1 MEIHRSHCSV
11 WISLRNIV
19 FSHFMYEDE
28 VLFSTPHT
36 EKVHSIMT
44 SIDPRKDTSNTT
56 TTHNRDDHN
65 SVHIVFVHLDLGIG
79 GAEQLVIQLAKAS
92 RDLGHTVDI
101 VTTRCDQ
108 DHCFAAVKQPHG
120 ELSSN
125 VKVYGRWIPSNIF
138 GVATALM
145 STVRMIYLTYK
156 VITACD
162 RSPGGG
168 RGQRLHR
175 TADVVVVDV
184 LPTSLPLLLT
194 WMSSAGVLFYCHF
207 PDKLLLRNNRG
218 GIFKKLY
225 RRFLDSIEE
234 HTMGMSD
241 TLVVNSNFT
250 LGVVEEHFPVL
261 SSQRQEQNNNH
272 TTQPIKVLHPALDT
286 SNMVQANNRDK
297 SIRSPIVSLNR
308 FERKKNVGLLIQA
321 YAYIKNKTGY
331 TLPPLVI
338 AGGYDT
344 QNVENVEYRGELGTL
359 AKELGVS
366 VDFRLDIT
374 DAERA
379 TLFQTALCVVYTPDK
394 EHFGI
399 VPLEAMFA
407 GTPVL
412 AVNSGG
418 PLETVRD
425 GETGFLREP
434 TPEAFGEALMVLI
447 EDPNRATHMGKR
459 GRTHVESTFG
469 TRRFETQ
476 WKELVDETKAA
487 SIKRR
492 ARENKLILLG
502 NLPGCMLTL
511 FAAWIFLHALTW
523 IFRQHGILAP
533 YESLLGALRSRIQ
546 GDEL

>member
-1 MEIHRSHCSV
+1 M
-11 WISLRNIV
+11 L
-19 FSHFMYEDE
+19 
-28 VLFSTPHT
+28 HT
-36 EKVHSIMT
+36 S
-44 SIDPRKDTSNTT
+44 
-56 TTHNRDDHN
+56 
-65 SVHIVFVHLDLGIG
+65 
-79 GAEQLVIQLAKAS
+79 
-92 RDLGHTVDI
+92 
-101 VTTRCDQ
+101 
-108 DHCFAAVKQPHG
+108 
-120 ELSSN
+120 
-125 VKVYGRWIPSNIF
+125 
-138 GVATALM
+138 
-145 STVRMIYLTYK
+145 
-156 VITACD
+156 
-162 RSPGGG
+162 
-168 RGQRLHR
+168 
-175 TADVVVVDV
+175 
-184 LPTSLPLLLT
+184 
-194 WMSSAGVLFYCHF
+194 
-207 PDKLLLRNNRG
+207 
-218 GIFKKLY
+218 
-225 RRFLDSIEE
+225 
-234 HTMGMSD
+234 
-241 TLVVNSNFT
+241 
-250 LGVVEEHFPVL
+250 
-261 SSQRQEQNNNH
+261 
-272 TTQPIKVLHPALDT
+272 
-286 SNMVQANNRDK
+286 
-297 SIRSPIVSLNR
+297 
-308 FERKKNVGLLIQA
+308 
-321 YAYIKNKTGY
+321 

-447 EDPNRATHMGKR
+447 EDPSRATHMGKR
-459 GRTHVESTFG
+459 GRAHVESTFG

-476 WKELVDETKAA
+476 WKQLVDETKAA
-487 SIKRR
+487 SRKRK

-511 FAAWIFLHALTW
+511 FTAWIFLHALTW
-523 IFRQHGILAP
+523 IFRRHGILAP